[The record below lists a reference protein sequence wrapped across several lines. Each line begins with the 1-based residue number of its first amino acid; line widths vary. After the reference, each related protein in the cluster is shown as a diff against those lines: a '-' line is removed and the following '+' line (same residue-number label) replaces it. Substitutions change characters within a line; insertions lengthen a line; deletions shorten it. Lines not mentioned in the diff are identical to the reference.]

1 MTVEESF
8 TEKIF
13 TFIKNKSNF
22 IGVISSFILAL
33 LFVYTTIWQL
43 SIVAG
48 FIGGLFYKR
57 MKHGAIAGLVGVGTA
72 WLIFVVIDVLSTNV
86 NSLLDQIGSIILG
99 VSGLGWIFILIVILL
114 GFIFGVLSGS
124 IGSAVRMLL
133 KKQD

>member
-8 TEKIF
+8 SEKIF
-13 TFIKNKSNF
+13 TFVKNYSNF

-57 MKHGAIAGLVGVGTA
+57 MKYGAIAGLVGVGTA